1 MVADERALDNEL
13 LEIIDQKLTVLV
25 RELADAN
32 WSVDEVVVAI
42 DAVLEAKW
50 LPQARALQAARN
62 SGSENFVSD
71 GNEG

>member
-1 MVADERALDNEL
+1 MVPDERAQDNEL
-13 LEIIDQKLTVLV
+13 RDIIDQKLTLLV

-42 DAVLEAKW
+42 DAALEAKW

>member
-1 MVADERALDNEL
+1 MAPDERTQDNGL

-32 WSVDEVVVAI
+32 WSVDEVVMAI
-42 DAVLEAKW
+42 DAVLEATW

-62 SGSENFVSD
+62 SGSESFVSD

>member
-1 MVADERALDNEL
+1 MARDERAQADEL
-13 LEIIDQKLTVLV
+13 REIIDHKLAAVV

-32 WSVDEVVVAI
+32 WSVDEVVVTI
-42 DAVLEAKW
+42 DTILKTKW

-62 SGSENFVSD
+62 SGSKNFVSD

>member
-1 MVADERALDNEL
+1 MAADKQAQENEL
-13 LEIIDQKLTVLV
+13 RAIIDQKLASLV

-32 WSVDEVVVAI
+32 WSFDEVVVVI

>member
-1 MVADERALDNEL
+1 MAPDEHAHNTEL
-13 LEIIDQKLTVLV
+13 RDIIDQKLTLLV
-25 RELADAN
+25 CELADAN
-32 WSVDEVVVAI
+32 WSVDEVVMAI

-62 SGSENFVSD
+62 SGSENSVSD